1 MSFAILAAAMATAAA
16 PQLPEWMAGC
26 WELRSQERWTEECWS
41 SPRGGMMIGYSR
53 SGTEDIVSEWE
64 TMQIVREDT
73 DDPAVVKLGFWAA
86 PGGVK
91 RTLFAWVPVREA
103 GVTFVNL
110 ANDYPQR
117 IRYWREG
124 ADLMAEI
131 SLEDGS
137 KPQRWRYSRRRD

>member
-1 MSFAILAAAMATAAA
+1 MSFAILAAAMAAAA
-16 PQLPEWMAGC
+16 TPQLPEWMAGC
-26 WELRSQERWTEECWS
+26 WEQRSGERWTEECWS

-53 SGTEDIVSEWE
+53 SGTGELVTEWE
-64 TMQIVREDT
+64 TMQIIREDT
-73 DDPAVVKLGFWAA
+73 DDPAVVKLGFWAS
-86 PGGVK
+86 PGGAS
-91 RTLFAWVPVREA
+91 RTLFAAIPAEPP

-110 ANDYPQR
+110 ANDYPQH

-137 KPQRWRYSRRRD
+137 KPQRWRYSRKRD